1 MSVDHIELWHRRARP
16 NPTNADFQ
24 VQLSCH
30 IEEFN
35 EMLDTLEF
43 KGSWDMLRR
52 ELNRLQRALREGFET
67 AAILDRKE
75 FLDALADQVVTAVGA
90 GHCAGMRAADAV
102 QRVNASNWSKF
113 DEHGEPIR
121 NEHGKVMKGEMYK
134 PPVLDGCY

>member
-16 NPTNADFQ
+16 NPTLADFQ
-24 VQLSCH
+24 VQLSCN

-67 AAILDRKE
+67 ATILDRKE
-75 FLDALADQVVTAVGA
+75 FLGALADQVVTAVGT

-102 QRVNASNWSKF
+102 QRVNTSN
-113 DEHGEPIR
+113 
-121 NEHGKVMKGEMYK
+121 
-134 PPVLDGCY
+134 